1 MKLKRS
7 IRIALYI
14 TAITVLLTAL
24 IATGIWADNEAK
36 QQECRGISVVIENA
50 DSSSFITKENI
61 MRELNNLGIHPE
73 GRRFSQI
80 NTLDIERQLNKI
92 DFLENA
98 ECVVVNNSRLEIR
111 VAQIVPVMR
120 VFDGNSSYYV
130 NGSGKRIVANS
141 LFHNDVPVVSG
152 HFDANYSPARLIPL
166 ARYVESS
173 AELRK
178 FVSMINVVDSNNVF
192 IVPSIMGHVI
202 NIGRPEA
209 FDNKFAKLKEFYT
222 KVMPDKGWMYY
233 DTISVKYNH
242 QVVAT
247 RRVKAVKTVVDW
259 RELSD
264 EEADDEQTM
273 TMSDTSRVKGSAAE
287 VKPVAAEPKPQ
298 TKPQASP
305 RPAAAAKPADKPAKS
320 QADSKVTKAIKTN

>member
-1 MKLKRS
+1 
-7 IRIALYI
+7 
-14 TAITVLLTAL
+14 
-24 IATGIWADNEAK
+24 
-36 QQECRGISVVIENA
+36 
-50 DSSSFITKENI
+50 
-61 MRELNNLGIHPE
+61 
-73 GRRFSQI
+73 
-80 NTLDIERQLNKI
+80 
-92 DFLENA
+92 
-98 ECVVVNNSRLEIR
+98 
-111 VAQIVPVMR
+111 
-120 VFDGNSSYYV
+120 
-130 NGSGKRIVANS
+130 
-141 LFHNDVPVVSG
+141 
-152 HFDANYSPARLIPL
+152 
-166 ARYVESS
+166 
-173 AELRK
+173 
-178 FVSMINVVDSNNVF
+178 
-192 IVPSIMGHVI
+192 MGHVI

-273 TMSDTSRVKGSAAE
+273 TMSDTSRVKGSATE

-320 QADSKVTKAIKTN
+320 QADSKVSKAFKTN

>member
-14 TAITVLLTAL
+14 TAVTVLLAAL

-36 QQECRGISVVIENA
+36 QQVCRGISVVIENA

-61 MRELNNLGIHPE
+61 MHELNNLGIHPE

-130 NGSGKRIVANS
+130 NSSGKRIVANS
-141 LFHNDVPVVSG
+141 LFHNDVPVVCG
-152 HFDANYSPARLIPL
+152 HFGANYSPARLIPL

-209 FDNKFAKLKEFYT
+209 LDNKFAKLKEFYA

-273 TMSDTSRVKGSAAE
+273 TMSDTSRVKGSATE
-287 VKPVAAEPKPQ
+287 VKPMAAEPKPQ

-305 RPAAAAKPADKPAKS
+305 RPAAATKPAERPAKS
-320 QADSKVTKAIKTN
+320 QADNKVSKAFKTN